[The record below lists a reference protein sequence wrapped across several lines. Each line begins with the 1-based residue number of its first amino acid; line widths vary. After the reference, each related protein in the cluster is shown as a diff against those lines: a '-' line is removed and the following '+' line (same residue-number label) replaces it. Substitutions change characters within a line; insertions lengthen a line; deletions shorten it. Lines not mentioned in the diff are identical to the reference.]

1 MNIENSIFYTG
12 VSVILPLTNFTTR
25 SSEAYHTS
33 TRVIIDTIN
42 AGCTVLTG
50 MIMTIIDIYRK
61 KSDRQTNKNH
71 QKSVVNYL
79 LNSKKRTNF
88 LHIRDCIVDAACIVQ
103 ISCIFETLVVD
114 LLCSSCSLEFTT
126 KKNRNFALKILK
138 IVLF

>member
-1 MNIENSIFYTG
+1 ML
-12 VSVILPLTNFTTR
+12 LPLTNFTTR

-61 KSDRQTNKNH
+61 KVTDKRAKISRKF
-71 QKSVVNYL
+71 L

-88 LHIRDCIVDAACIVQ
+88 LHIQDRIVDAACIVQ

-126 KKNRNFALKILK
+126 KKKSKLCAENFKNCTILK
-138 IVLF
+138 LNVLLSSTCGA